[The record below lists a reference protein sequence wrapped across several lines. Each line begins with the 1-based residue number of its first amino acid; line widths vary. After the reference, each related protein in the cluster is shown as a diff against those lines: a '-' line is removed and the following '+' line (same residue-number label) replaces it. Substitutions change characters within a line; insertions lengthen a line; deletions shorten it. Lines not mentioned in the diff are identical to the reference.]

1 MEKPTFTRVN
11 LADVRLI
18 IEIMHVLMDE
28 SLNQVVMG
36 GISVLESP
44 FVWCTWV
51 PAVMSFHA
59 RY

>member
-1 MEKPTFTRVN
+1 VN